1 MSNNDIVD
9 YFNVYLKSKGIKQ
22 VYISQ
27 KTGIPADT
35 ISKILRK
42 GRNLM
47 ADEFL
52 EICEAI
58 EISPEIFRIEKDTK
72 SA

>member
-1 MSNNDIVD
+1 MATCNMTINERLNDYVTK
-9 YFNVYLKSKGIKQ
+9 NGIKQ

-27 KTGIPADT
+27 KTGISTDA
-35 ISKILRK
+35 ISKMLRSE
-42 GRNLM
+42 RRIM

-52 EICEAI
+52 EICFALDLDPAI
-58 EISPEIFRIEKDTK
+58 FKE